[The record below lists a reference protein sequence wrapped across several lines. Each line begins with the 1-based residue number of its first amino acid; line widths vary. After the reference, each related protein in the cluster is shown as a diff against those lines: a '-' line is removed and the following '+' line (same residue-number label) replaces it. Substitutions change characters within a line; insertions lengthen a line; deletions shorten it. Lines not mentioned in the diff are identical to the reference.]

1 MNWPGWRS
9 GMLVLNRGKDGG
21 RGETRTLKTNGRHI
35 LSVVRLPISPL
46 ARGLG
51 VLMRTVLDLGGER
64 GCAGL
69 PSQTAEFIILN

>member
-1 MNWPGWRS
+1 
-9 GMLVLNRGKDGG
+9 
-21 RGETRTLKTNGRHI
+21 
-35 LSVVRLPISPL
+35 
-46 ARGLG
+46 LG